1 MLIESPFLSL
11 LIFGFPMGII
21 SIVIYFICCLDSSD
35 QPEDENEYSDTETEL
50 DEKEYLESNEIINL
64 KSIFFFSKC

>member
-50 DEKEYLESNEIINL
+50 DEKEYLESNKIINL
-64 KSIFFFSKC
+64 ELKIFF